1 MATVLAKKVSI
12 PLKDLRRRMRLGLL
26 TSLVTCQVGEPWLI
40 YLEAYSHNVFMEPAL
55 RDRLY
60 VL

>member
-26 TSLVTCQVGEPWLI
+26 TSLVTCQVGYPWLT
-40 YLEAYSHNVFMEPAL
+40 YLAINSHK
-55 RDRLY
+55 DSY
-60 VL
+60 GT